1 MKTVFDAKDN
11 FVPPPHDV
19 AFVKQA
25 MEEYFQVAPTGGGEI
40 QTRITEE
47 FLCAERL
54 FKLDWSQVSSPMEML
69 PQLYRNFQKSHFAGF
84 CKKLAEGRWEQTLH
98 LAH

>member
-1 MKTVFDAKDN
+1 MMGDEGSGNRGVPHIECSHWVLARPRGSLTRRSLSAYWVSHLAVKTVFDAKDN

-40 QTRITEE
+40 QTCITEE

-54 FKLDWSQVSSPMEML
+54 FKLD
-69 PQLYRNFQKSHFAGF
+69 
-84 CKKLAEGRWEQTLH
+84 
-98 LAH
+98 